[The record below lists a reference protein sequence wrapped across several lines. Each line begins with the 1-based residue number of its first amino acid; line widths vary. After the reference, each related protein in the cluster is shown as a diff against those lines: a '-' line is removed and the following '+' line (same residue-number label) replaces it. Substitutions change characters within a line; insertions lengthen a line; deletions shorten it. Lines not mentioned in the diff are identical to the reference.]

1 MANRDAPKLLEDK
14 LEFGGAGGR
23 EGKKGKES
31 RIQLFGCEVFWVS
44 EWGRGRGCGE
54 EVEEMFGAG
63 AGKGGRWKAGEGGV
77 LSF

>member
-1 MANRDAPKLLEDK
+1 MANRDARKLLEDK

-23 EGKKGKES
+23 EGKES
-31 RIQLFGCEVFWVS
+31 RVQLFGCEVFWVS

-54 EVEEMFGAG
+54 EVEKMFGGG
-63 AGKGGRWKAGEGGV
+63 AGKGGGRKAGEGGV